1 MSLGRAVSFAI
12 SCEARSLA
20 EMTTAKA
27 ARENTNGMAAPHV
40 PKNPTT
46 PTNLMELLLQGSA
59 LRHDGNL
66 GF

>member
-1 MSLGRAVSFAI
+1 
-12 SCEARSLA
+12 
-20 EMTTAKA
+20 MTTAKA
-27 ARENTNGMAAPHV
+27 TRENTNGMAAPHV